1 MESNKST
8 ITNDLLASKGQRL
21 LNFIIDAIIVYII
34 IAAIGVTVNLVGE
47 VTKTPT
53 LMDWVSS
60 MNNNLM
66 YLLIILITILYFAL
80 TEIYFSR
87 TFAKYFTKTIVV
99 NSHGGKPSV
108 NAIIKRTLCRFIPF
122 EPFTFLGLNS
132 RGWHDSFSKTYVVK
146 KHLLLERQSKD

>member
-1 MESNKST
+1 MESKKST

-47 VTKTPT
+47 ITKTPALT
-53 LMDWVSS
+53 DWVSS

-66 YLLIILITILYFAL
+66 YLLIILITILYFAI
-80 TEIYFSR
+80 TEVYFSR
-87 TFAKYFTKTIVV
+87 TFAKYFTKTMVV
-99 NSHGGKPSV
+99 NVHGAKPSV

-122 EPFTFLGLNS
+122 EPFTFLGFNS

-146 KHLLLERQSKD
+146 KHLLLERRP

>member
-60 MNNNLM
+60 MNNNLI